1 MNITTFIID
10 DSNNDIK
17 TLSSILKSFQH
28 DSNNISFHVK
38 TFLDTEYEAMLLEI
52 AVLYFIDID
61 MPAISGFDLARKIK
75 ANNNKAIIIFVS
87 QHSDLVFESY
97 RLETC
102 YFIRKSNL
110 VDDFHFAMEKVTHTL
125 YLKYSTYC
133 ITTSSSL
140 RSVNYTDI
148 VYFEINYNDL
158 YIHLSNGEVLK
169 ERKTM
174 KKLLSEISNS
184 NFIQIHYSFYVN
196 SQNINIIEENQVRLI
211 SGEILPI
218 TKSKYST
225 IRKEY
230 LKHLSSR

>member
-110 VDDFHFAMEKVTHTL
+110 IDDFGFAMDKTL
-125 YLKYSTYC
+125 SILEDKYSEYLY
-133 ITTSSSL
+133 SSGASTQMIKY
-140 RSVNYTDI
+140 SDI
-148 VYFEINYNDL
+148 LYFEINYNDL
-158 YIHLSNGEVLK
+158 FIHLSNGNVLK

-174 KKLLSEISNS
+174 KKLSSEITSL
-184 NFIQIHYSFYVN
+184 NFIQTHYSFLVN
-196 SQNINIIEENQVRLI
+196 ALYIDNITEHFILLKAGNP
-211 SGEILPI
+211 LPI
-218 TKSKYST
+218 TKSRYTSIK
-225 IRKEY
+225 KEY
-230 LKHLSSR
+230 LRYLGKR